1 MVLHNPLDSSNVV
14 RCASQDLTSD
24 EIAAHLK
31 AGKAVKSLGV
41 SWNHVIHC
49 IIDDDLSIK
58 RLQFQA
64 IEEEQ
69 STCGRSHPGA
79 EIRSGLCADD
89 ARADAFFESLFRA
102 FGGLGE
108 PKPFGRK
115 NKEED

>member
-1 MVLHNPLDSSNVV
+1 M
-14 RCASQDLTSD
+14 
-24 EIAAHLK
+24 
-31 AGKAVKSLGV
+31 
-41 SWNHVIHC
+41 IHC

-69 STCGRSHPGA
+69 STVEEVTQA
-79 EIRSGLCADD
+79 QKFDQDFALMTLELT
-89 ARADAFFESLFRA
+89 AFFESLFRA

>member
-1 MVLHNPLDSSNVV
+1 MV

-31 AGKAVKSLGV
+31 AGKAVKSLV
-41 SWNHVIHC
+41 FLNHVIHC

-69 STCGRSHPGA
+69 STVKKSPQRRNS
-79 EIRSGLCADD
+79 IRTL
-89 ARADAFFESLFRA
+89 R
-102 FGGLGE
+102 
-108 PKPFGRK
+108 
-115 NKEED
+115 